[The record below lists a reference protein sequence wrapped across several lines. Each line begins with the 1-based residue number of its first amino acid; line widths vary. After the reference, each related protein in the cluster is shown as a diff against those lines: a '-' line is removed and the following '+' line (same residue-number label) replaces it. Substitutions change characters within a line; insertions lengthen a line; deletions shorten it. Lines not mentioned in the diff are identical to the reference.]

1 MTQEPIQRLDII
13 KAGGSFTIDRFKI
26 DKKSLCPQLKQLEGR
41 PVEVHTTR
49 KWKEAGFEESPH
61 NVFGSG
67 VTWMDLGNRWGVGF
81 PNPEMTRA
89 LLADLIEA
97 SDKEAA
103 DVLRADLPWQ
113 AVGAACDGYVPRYD
127 ADTLAEYG
135 LSADAMLYVG
145 AEFGDYEACDH
156 YLAHGADPLRPTFK
170 GDCAALRGLEQ
181 GLYAPFHQVEHLEAR
196 HLVHGESF
204 LFAIARN
211 GWDDKLI
218 QALEQGANLEVKN
231 AKGETCL
238 DHLRGEERLRVDEA
252 IAERRAGQLEKA
264 WKATQPTKENL
275 VRAKQPSTEP
285 TLTQGKRPRF

>member
-1 MTQEPIQRLDII
+1 MTLEPIQRLDII

-26 DKKSLCPQLKQLEGR
+26 DKKSLGHRLKQLEGR

-103 DVLRADLPWQ
+103 DVLREDLPWQ
-113 AVGAACDGYVPRYD
+113 AVGAAYDGLVPCYD
-127 ADTLAEYG
+127 EDTLAEHG
-135 LSADAMLYVG
+135 LSLDAMLYVG
-145 AEFGDYEACDH
+145 AEFGEYQACDH
-156 YLAHGADPLRPTFK
+156 YLALGADPLRPTFD
-170 GDCAALRGLEQ
+170 GDCAALQGLEQ
-181 GLYAPFHQVEHLEAR
+181 GLDATFTQVEHLEAR
-196 HLVHGESF
+196 HQVHGESF

-211 GWDDKLI
+211 GRDDKLI

-238 DHLRGEERLRVDEA
+238 DHLRGEERLGVDEA
-252 IAERRAGQLEKA
+252 IAERRAGQLAKA
-264 WKATQPTKENL
+264 WKATQPTKDNL
-275 VRAKQPSTEP
+275 QAAQP
-285 TLTQGKRPRF
+285 TQAAPALNIGRRPRF